1 MRKRKIVAD
10 SSADIT
16 SLEKVP
22 FGLAPLKIIAGE
34 KEFVDEI
41 EKIPDD
47 ETVEISAGT
56 LKSFICTYNTTL
68 SYLDGDMD
76 KVKDYL
82 TSKKLI

>member
-1 MRKRKIVAD
+1 MTN
-10 SSADIT
+10 DIMNAYET
-16 SLEKVP
+16 ASRTVSMLLDNQAKMLEYMW
-22 FGLAPLKIIAGE
+22 
-34 KEFVDEI
+34 DEI

-56 LKSFICTYNTTL
+56 LKSFIRTYNTTL

>member
-1 MRKRKIVAD
+1 MTNDIM
-10 SSADIT
+10 SAYEAASRTVSMLLDNQAKT
-16 SLEKVP
+16 LEYMW
-22 FGLAPLKIIAGE
+22 
-34 KEFVDEI
+34 DEI

-56 LKSFICTYNTTL
+56 LKSFIRTYNTTL